1 MNTSMAIQEAKV
13 DPTARAHAR
22 VAHLTSAHPRDDIR
36 VFLKECRSL
45 ARHGHEV
52 TLVVS
57 DGRGDEVRDGV
68 AIVDVGRSH
77 GRLDRMFKA
86 TERVCRK
93 AVELDADVY
102 HLHDPELLPVGL
114 WLKRRGKKVVF
125 DAHEDVPKQLL
136 GKHYLHPAVRRVLSW
151 AFARF
156 ERFACS
162 RFDGIMTATPYIRD
176 KFARINPRT
185 IDINNFPMIGE
196 LASAVSW
203 NDKADEVCYV
213 GSIAQIRGVKE
224 LVRAMES
231 TRTPVRL
238 NLVGGFAEVQ
248 VEAEVRTYS
257 GWSKVNAVG
266 VQDRLGVREV
276 LGRSVAGAV
285 TLHPASNYLDSLPI
299 KMFEYMSAGIPVIA
313 SNFDLWRTIVEE
325 SRCGVCVD
333 PLDPS
338 AIAAAI
344 DYLVSHRAEAK
355 NMGENGREAVLSRY
369 NWAREEAKLIAFYD
383 QLLSSP

>member
-1 MNTSMAIQEAKV
+1 M
-13 DPTARAHAR
+13 R

-52 TLVVS
+52 TLVVA

-68 AIVDVGRSH
+68 AIVDVGRSG

-93 AVELDADVY
+93 AVELNADVY

-114 WLKRRGKKVVF
+114 RLKRRGKKVVF

-151 AFARF
+151 GFARF
-156 ERFACS
+156 ERFVCS
-162 RFDGIMTATPYIRD
+162 RFDGIVTATPYIRD
-176 KFARINPRT
+176 KFAQINPRS

-196 LASAVSW
+196 LEAAVSW
-203 NDKADEVCYV
+203 GDRAEEVCYV
-213 GSIAQIRGVKE
+213 GSIAQIRGIKE
-224 LVRAMES
+224 LVRAMEA

-238 NLVGGFAEVQ
+238 NLVGGFAEAQ
-248 VEAEVRTYS
+248 VEAEVMGYP
-257 GWSKVNAVG
+257 GWGKVNALG
-266 VQDRLGVREV
+266 VQDRQGVREV
-276 LGRSVAGAV
+276 LGRSVAGMV
-285 TLHPASNYLDSLPI
+285 TLHPIINYLDALPI

-313 SNFDLWRTIVEE
+313 SDFDLWKQIVEG
-325 SRCGVCVD
+325 SGCGLCVN
-333 PLDPS
+333 PLDPAAIAS
-338 AIAAAI
+338 AIDHI
-344 DYLVSHRAEAK
+344 VSHPDEART
-355 NMGENGREAVLSRY
+355 MGENGRQAVLSRY
-369 NWAREEAKLIAFYD
+369 NWAREEEKLLGFYD
-383 QLLSSP
+383 QLLSS

>member
-1 MNTSMAIQEAKV
+1 MKV
-13 DPTARAHAR
+13 
-22 VAHLTSAHPRDDIR
+22 VHLTSAHPRDDIR
-36 VFLKECRSL
+36 IFLKECRSL
-45 ARHGHEV
+45 ATHGHEV
-52 TLVVS
+52 TLVVA
-57 DGRGDEVRDGV
+57 DGRCDEVRDDV
-68 AIVDVGRSH
+68 TIADVGRSA
-77 GRLDRMFKA
+77 GRLDRIFNV
-86 TERVCRK
+86 TRRVFRR
-93 AVELDADVY
+93 AIALDADIY
-102 HLHDPELLPVGL
+102 HLHDPELLPIGL
-114 WLKRRGKKVVF
+114 KLKRRGKKVVF

-136 GKHYLHPAVRRVLSW
+136 GKHYLHPWLRRVLSW
-151 AFARF
+151 GFAHF
-156 ERFACS
+156 EHYACA
-162 RFDGIMTATPYIRD
+162 RFDGIVTATPYIRD
-176 KFARINPRT
+176 KFLPINTRSV
-185 IDINNFPMIGE
+185 DINNFPMIGE
-196 LASAVSW
+196 LESAVSW
-203 NDKADEVCYV
+203 QDKAGEVCYI

-231 TRTPVRL
+231 MRTPVRL

-257 GWSKVNAVG
+257 GWSKVNALG
-266 VQDRLGVREV
+266 VQDRQGVRDV
-276 LGRSVAGAV
+276 LGRSVAGVV
-285 TLHPASNYLDSLPI
+285 TLHPVSNYLDSLPI

-344 DYLVSHRAEAK
+344 DYLVSHRTEAK
-355 NMGENGREAVLSRY
+355 NMGENGRAAVLSHY